1 MQKIET
7 TIFTEPVAKGRP
19 KLTARNGKAFAYTP
33 AKTRNSEAEIR
44 CLIREEAMKCG
55 QFEPG
60 VPLHLEAVFY
70 IEKPK
75 SKPKKVTQPTTRPDI
90 TNYLKTLEDALNG
103 YVYPDDSQI
112 TKITASKRY
121 AKPGTNPRI
130 EIRIT
135 EYIGD
140 LD

>member
-7 TIFTEPVAKGRP
+7 TIFTEPVAKAR
-19 KLTARNGKAFAYTP
+19 ARVAVRNGHAIAYTP

-55 QFEPG
+55 QFDAG

-75 SKPKKVTQPTTRPDI
+75 SKPKKVTQPTTRPD
-90 TNYLKTLEDALNG
+90 TDNYLKLLLDALNG
-103 YVYPDDSQI
+103 YVVPDDSQI
-112 TKITASKRY
+112 VSIHARKAYGSPACIELKIR
-121 AKPGTNPRI
+121 
-130 EIRIT
+130 E
-135 EYIGD
+135 E
-140 LD
+140 L